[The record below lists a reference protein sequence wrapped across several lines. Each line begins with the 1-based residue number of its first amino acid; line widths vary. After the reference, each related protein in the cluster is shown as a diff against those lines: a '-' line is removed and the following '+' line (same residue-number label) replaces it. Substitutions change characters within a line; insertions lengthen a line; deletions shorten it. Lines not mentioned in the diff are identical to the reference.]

1 MVKIRYGNDI
11 PISWTINRNDKA
23 EDFTLVKSLRLLM
36 TSISSSVEITDYVI
50 DGNVIKWMFWGKD
63 QKAPATY
70 RFTLIENAGQEG
82 MFTIDAC
89 NALALVGTSCAADD
103 CDGPFEVSVVSNIND
118 KGVTCT
124 SAITL
129 PSNGLSA
136 YEIAVLHGFK
146 GTEEEWLAS
155 LKGEKGDAFT
165 YDDFTQEEI
174 ADLKKPAVDAAK
186 QAMTTTEEARNAA
199 TEARKATTAANDAAQ
214 NIEQNLSEKQDK
226 TDNTLQTSDKTVVGG
241 INEVNTKA
249 ADAPTLALRKLYIA
263 AGAVYNEQ
271 TEYYELNG
279 LTDITEEEM
288 LRIYTLTADYTISED
303 KIFKYAYKNNI
314 RTNLC
319 PKTNSFSYTIYP
331 IEISYMLYY
340 NSDAVIWKLADSA
353 ATESFGFPCKKAV
366 QGFGNATSLK
376 KIMGKIIM
384 TSDNLNDYYRMFYNC
399 PALEEVSIYSLLANI
414 SFSSSPL
421 INYESVN
428 YLIANAANTSAITV
442 TVHPMTYSYLTGTA
456 QPTTQVGGTSEQW
469 QAILTT
475 ASERQISFTTT

>member
-50 DGNVIKWMFWGKD
+50 EGNVIKWMFWGKD

-146 GTEEEWLAS
+146 GSEEEWLAS

-186 QAMTTTEEARNAA
+186 QAMTATEEARNAA

-241 INEVNTKA
+241 INEANTKA
-249 ADAPTLALRKLYIA
+249 ADAPTLALRKLYIE
-263 AGAVYNEQ
+263 AGAVYNEE
-271 TEYYELNG
+271 TGYYELNG
-279 LTDITEEEM
+279 LTDITEEQI
-288 LRIYTLTADYTISED
+288 LAIYNEKINISD
-303 KIFKYAYKNNI
+303 GDLSYKFFSSNI
-314 RTNLC
+314 RTN
-319 PKTNSFSYTIYP
+319 IA
-331 IEISYMLYY
+331 ISYNDFGYSNDLNALYAF
-340 NSDAVIWKLADSA
+340 SDSDIEVVSLGIRPAVWVENMMYCFQRCAKLKRINTILYDIGDKN
-353 ATESFGFPCKKAV
+353 TNVF
-366 QGFGNATSLK
+366 
-376 KIMGKIIM
+376 
-384 TSDNLNDYYRMFYNC
+384 YRTF
-399 PALEEVSIYSLLANI
+399 LEAPLLEYVHIKTKHKI
-414 SFSSSPL
+414 SFQDSPL
-421 INYESVN
+421 INYESVS

-442 TVHPMTYSYLTGTA
+442 TVHPTTYSYLTGTA
-456 QPTTQVGGTSEQW
+456 QPTEQVGGTSEQW

-475 ASERQISFTTT
+475 ASERQITFTTT